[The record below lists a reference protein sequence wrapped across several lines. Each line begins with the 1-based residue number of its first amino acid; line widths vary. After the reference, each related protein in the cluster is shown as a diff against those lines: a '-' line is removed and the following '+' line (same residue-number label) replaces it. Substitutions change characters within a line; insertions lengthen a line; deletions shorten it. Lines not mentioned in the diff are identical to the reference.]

1 MNEIKLWYIGKF
13 FAHNNV
19 RMKNIKNNPQGLI
32 LLAEM
37 IAGTTLTLDI
47 WADPLEWNDDPSVD
61 VKGPLCHL
69 NRLF

>member
-1 MNEIKLWYIGKF
+1 
-13 FAHNNV
+13 
-19 RMKNIKNNPQGLI
+19 MKNIKNNPQGLI